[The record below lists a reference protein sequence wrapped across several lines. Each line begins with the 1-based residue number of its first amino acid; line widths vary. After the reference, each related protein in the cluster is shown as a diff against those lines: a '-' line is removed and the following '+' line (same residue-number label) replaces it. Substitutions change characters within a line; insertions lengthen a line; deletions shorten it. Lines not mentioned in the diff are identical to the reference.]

1 MLCFIDDIVIKVLG
15 HLTKCDASKP
25 RPVLAMPSATRS
37 MSSDSEPKDGEGV
50 KFILQYSF

>member
-1 MLCFIDDIVIKVLG
+1 MFCFIDDILIKVLG